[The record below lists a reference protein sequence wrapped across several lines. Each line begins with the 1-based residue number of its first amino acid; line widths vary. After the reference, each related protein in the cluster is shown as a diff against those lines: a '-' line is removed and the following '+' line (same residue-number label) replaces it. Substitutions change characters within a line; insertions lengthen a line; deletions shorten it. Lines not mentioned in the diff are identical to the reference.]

1 MLTLDDILG
10 VCECTEEEIEAIA
23 MHEHVPTAVAA
34 ELSEY
39 LIHCDDGIPRIK
51 KIILEDIEEAR
62 AYGHHEQAERLNQ
75 VLAHFVVNH
84 PEYEGTAANK

>member
-1 MLTLDDILG
+1 MLTLEDILG

-51 KIILEDIEEAR
+51 EIILEDIEEAH
-62 AYGHHEQAERLNQ
+62 AYGQRDQVEWLYR
-75 VLAHFVVNH
+75 VLAHFVVSH
-84 PEYEGTAANK
+84 PEYEGKAR